1 MRSALFMLTLIAA
14 CGNGDTYLDPV
25 RVAVPIG
32 VPPCRMQRAD
42 DGWYDTELQTPCE
55 VARLNGKTCC
65 LPAGMWEEVGTV
77 YAEPTCAKLYNWA
90 KSNGAPC
97 LSGQSPFVLSTV
109 PHAGQP
115 QTCGDFT
122 GIIWAG
128 KPTLFTRFYDA
139 DHNCSDFGIGIDL
152 AVSRVFEFDDPPI
165 LLTEVD
171 FVNPDDELDC
181 MK

>member
-1 MRSALFMLTLIAA
+1 M
-14 CGNGDTYLDPV
+14 
-25 RVAVPIG
+25 
-32 VPPCRMQRAD
+32 
-42 DGWYDTELQTPCE
+42 
-55 VARLNGKTCC
+55 
-65 LPAGMWEEVGTV
+65 
-77 YAEPTCAKLYNWA
+77 YAEQTCAKLFNWA
-90 KSNGAPC
+90 KNNGTPC
-97 LSGQSPFVLSTV
+97 LNGQSPFVLSTV

-122 GIIWAG
+122 GLIWAG

-171 FVNPDDELDC
+171 FVNPDDELGC